1 MKIKGILLATISLVG
16 ISGALAQDVEYDD
29 MYFNSEDRAKLKTR
43 QSVEMAYNTPK
54 KSNRLEDVEKY
65 ENINPTDS
73 YSARNVNPEYT
84 SRAQTQTARSDE
96 EDYFVTNY
104 QYNRNQLNN
113 WNNNFNNWYSGS
125 WYRPNFYGPGINTW
139 NSPYYGYNTWNSP
152 WFDPFWA
159 YNGWSTSFAFH
170 YGNAWNYGWGGRYN
184 YWNRPYFGWDP
195 YGMAFGGVGM
205 GMGGLGYGLG
215 YGGGYWNNYRYP
227 GTIVIVNQGER
238 NGRDIVYGKRPTRGT
253 TMVSDRSNVR
263 SRSDVTNP
271 VRSDN
276 SSGRVS
282 YQSRKQE
289 EYYNRYRTQ
298 RSTNNATYDSRSN
311 TQYNRTRSWDN
322 NSSWDNNR
330 SSGRSSSPSY
340 SPSQSSSGA
349 GTRTSS
355 GSSGGR
361 RGRD

>member
-29 MYFNSEDRAKLKTR
+29 MYFNSEDRAKLKSQ

-54 KSNRLEDVEKY
+54 KSTRLVDNERY

-84 SRAQTQTARSDE
+84 SRAQTQSAQAEE

-104 QYNRNQLNN
+104 QYNRNELNN
-113 WNNNFNNWYSGS
+113 WNNNFNNWYNSS
-125 WYRPNFYGPGINTW
+125 WYRPNYYGPGINTW
-139 NSPYYGYNTWNSP
+139 NTPYYGYNSWNSP
-152 WFDPFWA
+152 WFDPYWA
-159 YNGWSTSFAFH
+159 HNGWSSSFSFH
-170 YGNAWNYGWGGRYN
+170 YGNSWNYGWGGRYN
-184 YWNRPYFGWDP
+184 YWNRPYYGWDP
-195 YGMAFGGVGM
+195 YGMAYGY
-205 GMGGLGYGLG
+205 GMGGLGMGYGLG
-215 YGGGYWNNYRYP
+215 YGGAYWNNYRYP
-227 GTIVIVNQGER
+227 GTIIVVNQGER
-238 NGRDIVYGKRPTRGT
+238 NGRGVVYGKRPTRGT
-253 TMVSDRSNVR
+253 SIVSDRSNVR
-263 SRSDVTNP
+263 SRTGVTNT

-282 YQSRKQE
+282 SQGRKQE

-298 RSTNNATYDSRSN
+298 RSTNATYDSRSN
-311 TQYNRTRSWDN
+311 TQYNRTRASDY
-322 NSSWDNNR
+322 NSSWNR
-330 SSGRSSSPSY
+330 STDRSSSPSY
-340 SPSQSSSGA
+340 SPSRSSSGA

>member
-1 MKIKGILLATISLVG
+1 MKIKGILLATISLIG

-29 MYFNSEDRAKLKTR
+29 MYFNAEDRAKLR
-43 QSVEMAYNTPK
+43 AQQSVELAVNSPK
-54 KSNRLEDVEKY
+54 KSNRFDYEDRNVSV
-65 ENINPTDS
+65 NPTDS

-84 SRAQTQTARSDE
+84 SRAQSQVAPSDE
-96 EDYFVTNY
+96 GDYFVTNY

-113 WNNNFNNWYSGS
+113 WNNNFNNWYNSS

-139 NSPYYGYNTWNSP
+139 NSPYYGYSSWNSP

-159 YNGWSTSFAFH
+159 NNGWSSSFAFH
-170 YGNAWNYGWGGRYN
+170 YGPSWNYGWGGRYN

-195 YGMAFGGVGM
+195 FGMAYGPGM
-205 GMGGLGYGLG
+205 GMGMGMGYGLG

-227 GTIVIVNQGER
+227 RTIAVANQGER
-238 NGRDIVYGKRPTRGT
+238 DGRVVYGKRPTRGT

-263 SRSDVTNP
+263 SRSGVNP
-271 VRSDN
+271 ARNDN
-276 SSGRVS
+276 DGGRIS
-282 YQSRKQE
+282 TQGRKQA

-298 RSTNNATYDSRSN
+298 RTDNATYDRRSN

-322 NSSWDNNR
+322 NNSSWDNNR
-330 SSGRSSSPSY
+330 SIDRSPSPTY
-340 SPSQSSSGA
+340 SPSRSSSGA
-349 GTRTSS
+349 GTRTNA